1 MLHNFNWRWSLQF
14 KMRIK
19 YIAVV
24 GDTVFFCLFVAMF
37 CKKMVLVFFCLKK
50 FLLPIFFYLYFFLYV
65 KFRHFLPSPIQ
76 MVFECV
82 GFVIYEMC
90 SYLLVNL
97 FNTQC
102 LSMNWKTK
110 NTKNAASKLKPLH
123 THKSYSFFVSFLS
136 FRWLWFQHIL
146 HTNCNLVM
154 MSVNHGML
162 QVVFWLVFNLFIY
175 SILEKC
181 RKKMSGCKLIR
192 LYLQLSIFIQCFFFF
207 LFFVM
212 YDRYEAVYVQVI
224 LNEW

>member
-37 CKKMVLVFFCLKK
+37 CKKMVLVFFLSEK
-50 FLLPIFFYLYFFLYV
+50 ISSSYFFLSLFLSS
-65 KFRHFLPSPIQ
+65 FRHFLPSPIQ

-146 HTNCNLVM
+146 HTNCNLVWC
-154 MSVNHGML
+154 
-162 QVVFWLVFNLFIY
+162 Q
-175 SILEKC
+175 SITECSK
-181 RKKMSGCKLIR
+181 
-192 LYLQLSIFIQCFFFF
+192 
-207 LFFVM
+207 
-212 YDRYEAVYVQVI
+212 
-224 LNEW
+224 